1 MLTSEKI
8 TLIITAWI
16 ILMFN
21 ITGDADL
28 EIFFTL
34 IFIGILIIK
43 ILSDLYTTKNFKLR
57 MNAIISVFLII
68 YIVIITQKIM
78 NILNISTG

>member
-16 ILMFN
+16 IIMFN
-21 ITGDADL
+21 ITGDSDL
-28 EIFFTL
+28 DIFFTL

-43 ILSDLYTTKNFKLR
+43 ILSDLFTTKKFKFR

-78 NILNISTG
+78 NIVNI